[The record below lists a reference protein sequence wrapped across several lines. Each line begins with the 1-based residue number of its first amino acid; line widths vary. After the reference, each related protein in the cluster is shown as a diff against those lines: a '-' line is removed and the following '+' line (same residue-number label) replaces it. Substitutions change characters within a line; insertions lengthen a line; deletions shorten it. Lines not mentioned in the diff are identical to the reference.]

1 MESPKDLIVLID
13 AGRSIAGSDYK
24 LAKMIGVTPQTVSNW
39 RHGEKPCPPADVAL
53 LASVAGFD
61 PQEWLTRATL
71 WKYEGTDKGD
81 RLMRVLGKTSAA
93 ITAVLASSGANAAAN
108 FGYGMPDTVREWI
121 KACSTMYIMYS

>member
-1 MESPKDLIVLID
+1 MESPKELIVLID

-24 LAKMIGVTPQTVSNW
+24 LAKLIGVTPQTVSNW

-71 WKYEGTDKGD
+71 WKYKGTDKGD

-93 ITAVLASSGANAAAN
+93 TIAVLASSTANAAIN
-108 FGYGMPDTVREWI
+108 FGYGIADGIGAWI
-121 KACSTMYIMYS
+121 TACSTMYIMYS